1 MVAAVILAILRSI
14 PGVRGQR
21 EDAGSVEQT
30 GHALA
35 GAPGM
40 IYVFSHLVCVSH
52 MRLSSG

>member
-1 MVAAVILAILRSI
+1 
-14 PGVRGQR
+14 
-21 EDAGSVEQT
+21 
-30 GHALA
+30 LA